1 MVLTEEHK
9 IAALWMI
16 AVAFLGLVAVA
27 ILVFIFIVVRVDDLN
42 IMSQML
48 ELAIRA
54 VG

>member
-16 AVAFLGLVAVA
+16 AVAFLGLVVVA
-27 ILVFIFIVVRVDDLN
+27 ILVFIFIAVRLDDLN
-42 IMSQML
+42 IMSQVL
-48 ELAIRA
+48 ELAIKM

>member
-9 IAALWMI
+9 IGALWMI
-16 AVAFLGLVAVA
+16 AMSFLGLVVVA
-27 ILVFIFIVVRVDDLN
+27 ILIFIFIVVRVDDLN

-48 ELAIRA
+48 ELAIRV